1 MKRIALDMDEVMADI
16 YAKFLY
22 YFERDLGWRPEK
34 KDYWGIKIYELE
46 GATHLR
52 KYLHAV
58 GFFSDVTPMP
68 SSQKVV
74 AELQQHYEVFVVTS
88 ATEFRNSLVDK
99 WDWLSTHFPSIHWKN
114 YVFCGDKSIIDG
126 DYMIDDHVS
135 NLQKFKGKGLLY
147 TASHNV
153 HNKDYVRV
161 NNWLEIRQFFQG
173 ELAKEGKTL

>member
-16 YAKFLY
+16 YVKFLH
-22 YFERDLGWRPEK
+22 YFERDLGWRPQ
-34 KDYWGIKIYELE
+34 KDDFYGKKIYELE

-52 KYLHAV
+52 KYLHAT
-58 GFFSDVTPMP
+58 GFFGDVMPMP
-68 SSQKVV
+68 DSPKVV
-74 AELQQHYEVFVVTS
+74 QALQQHYEIFVVTS

-99 WDWLSTHFPSIHWKN
+99 WDWLHTHFPSIHWKN
-114 YVFCGDKSIIDG
+114 YVFCGDKSIIDA

-153 HNKDYVRV
+153 HNQDYVRV
-161 NNWLEIRQFFQG
+161 NNWQEIQQFFQE
-173 ELAKEGKTL
+173 ELAKQGKTL